1 MMIPTQSN
9 RIEMISQ
16 YDKISIQ
23 QSKGTNEAKRNRCR
37 MKFKS
42 KPKRQKIET
51 HEIEIVDLE
60 YEESRICSIRNPPK
74 KNEDAKTIFK

>member
-23 QSKGTNEAKRNRCR
+23 QSKGTNEAKR
-37 MKFKS
+37 
-42 KPKRQKIET
+42 KPMSN
-51 HEIEIVDLE
+51 EI
-60 YEESRICSIRNPPK
+60 
-74 KNEDAKTIFK
+74 